1 MTNHATCEQNKYNY
15 ARNTALAVLKWVQL
29 QWIPWV
35 MGYFLVHKLTTFHK
49 LTKYIQFLIS
59 FNVDLWD
66 ITSFH
71 TNKTT
76 AKS

>member
-35 MGYFLVHKLTTFHK
+35 MGYFLVHKLTR
-49 LTKYIQFLIS
+49 YIQFFS
-59 FNVDLWD
+59 
-66 ITSFH
+66 
-71 TNKTT
+71 
-76 AKS
+76 